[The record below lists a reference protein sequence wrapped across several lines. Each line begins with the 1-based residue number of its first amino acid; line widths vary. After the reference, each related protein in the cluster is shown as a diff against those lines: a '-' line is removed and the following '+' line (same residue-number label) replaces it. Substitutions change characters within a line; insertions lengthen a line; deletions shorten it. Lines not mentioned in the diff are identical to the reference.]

1 MIRINKGDL
10 HTDLPAWETAML
22 LLRAYG
28 TMVQEHLKTLDSD
41 RRRDEFIELLTRSHE
56 QLLHS
61 FSLTDTKEH
70 ALKQTKQTKDQL
82 LQKEIDKENRRIMRE
97 YNKLLAADPEEL
109 DMRRQ
114 DVEQYVDNLKA
125 RISKQ

>member
-1 MIRINKGDL
+1 
-10 HTDLPAWETAML
+10 ML

-28 TMVQEHLKTLDSD
+28 TMAQEHLKTLDSD

-70 ALKQTKQTKDQL
+70 ILKQTKQTKDQL